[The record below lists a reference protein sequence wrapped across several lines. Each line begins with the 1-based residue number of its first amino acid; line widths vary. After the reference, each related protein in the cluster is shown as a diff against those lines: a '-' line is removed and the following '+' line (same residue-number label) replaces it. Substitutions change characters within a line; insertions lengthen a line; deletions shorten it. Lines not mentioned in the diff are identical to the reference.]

1 MLRVLTSLLDPLALG
16 VELAILVDAISIDLT
31 KAEQLLQLISTYLV
45 KPLLVL
51 CQVLKLESLKE
62 VQVHLIS
69 SKSYSI
75 KAHSLRDLAD
85 LLVTQ
90 LVAQS
95 HVLKTTLV
103 IFISAHEYALLL
115 NRDWALTER
124 R

>member
-1 MLRVLTSLLDPLALG
+1 VLRVLTSLLDPLALG

-62 VQVHLIS
+62 VQVHLIP

-95 HVLKTTLV
+95 HVL
-103 IFISAHEYALLL
+103 
-115 NRDWALTER
+115 
-124 R
+124 